1 MQTAKQARA
10 LGILAGIKREAR
22 LWRHRDATH
31 PALLRAWQRGYDE
44 AVRARAKDN
53 ANGNVRLAQFRRR
66 IVPVADGDPF
76 ARSGVK
82 VLLPEQ

>member
-1 MQTAKQARA
+1 MVTATQARA
-10 LGILAGIKREAR
+10 RGIVAGLKGESR

-31 PALLRAWQRGYDE
+31 PALLRAWRQGYDE

-53 ANGNVRLAQFRRR
+53 VRLTLLRQR